1 MRPGLLV
8 EGETMAR
15 NVRETDTQAGVER
28 RCFTC
33 RERGHTLLDSESVS
47 RCRSVLFHRTSVPK
61 VFPGS
66 HRATRARSRTPRRR
80 RAGPEHLAP
89 KIAASRGVR
98 QPPTRNHTFSVDRVK
113 RQAGICPPA
122 SRSPRRVPWHNRLAQ
137 PPQSVKSIS
146 SSPAQAADATRM
158 VADQR
163 ISSDLIETV
172 HGGSAMSR

>member
-61 VFPGS
+61 RFPGS

-80 RAGPEHLAP
+80 RAGPKHLAP
-89 KIAASRGVR
+89 RDNASRGVR
-98 QPPTRNHTFSVDRVK
+98 QPPTRNHTLSVDRVK
-113 RQAGICPPA
+113 RQAGICPRA
-122 SRSPRRVPWHNRLAQ
+122 SRSPRRVPRQPWVVRPFHLAESSLAHQ
-137 PPQSVKSIS
+137 IHRPRVRPPR
-146 SSPAQAADATRM
+146 ACM
-158 VADQR
+158 VADAWWATGMADR
-163 ISSDLIETV
+163 
-172 HGGSAMSR
+172 